1 MKGIRPMKNRVV
13 VTGMGVLTPVGLTVV
28 DYWKALREGVNGVDT
43 VASFDASNLS
53 SQIAGEVKNFDP
65 SAFFNPKEVRR
76 NDRFVQFA
84 IATAAQAIEDAQLNL
99 EKIDPWRVGVIV
111 SSGIGGIATLEK
123 QHSLL
128 LEKGPGR
135 VSPFFIPMMISDMAP
150 GAISIRYGLKGPNY
164 TTVSACASAGHAIGN
179 AFRILQRNE
188 ADVMLAGGAEA
199 TITPLA
205 MAGFC
210 AMQALSTRND
220 EPHRASRPF
229 DAQRDGF
236 IIGEGAGIVV
246 METLQHALD
255 RGASVHGEIVGC
267 AYTADAYH
275 ITAPAPGGEGA
286 GKAMELA
293 IRDAGLRPEDVD
305 YINAH
310 GTSTELNDKFESAAI
325 HMVFGQRA
333 GQIPVSSTKS
343 MVGHLLGAA
352 AGVELIASILS
363 VRDDVIHPTINYQ
376 HPDPDCELD
385 VVPDGSRRQPVNTAI
400 SNSFGFGG
408 HNVCLVVKK
417 FVGPP

>member
-1 MKGIRPMKNRVV
+1 M
-13 VTGMGVLTPVGLTVV
+13 TGMGVLTPVGLTVEE
-28 DYWKALREGVNGVDT
+28 YWKALREGTNGIGT
-43 VASFDASNLS
+43 VTSFDASQLT

-65 SAFFNPKEVRR
+65 AAFFNPKEIRR

-84 IATAAQAIEDAQLNL
+84 VATAVQAVENADLHP

-123 QHSLL
+123 QHSIMLD
-128 LEKGPGR
+128 KGPGR

-150 GAISIRYGLKGPNY
+150 GAISIRYGFKGPNY

-179 AFRILQRNE
+179 AFRILQRGE
-188 ADVMLAGGAEA
+188 ADVMIAGGAEA

-210 AMQALSTRND
+210 SMQALSTRND
-220 EPHRASRPF
+220 DPEHASRPF

-236 IIGEGAGIVV
+236 VIGEGAGIIV
-246 METLQHALD
+246 METLQHAAD
-255 RGASVHGEIVGC
+255 RGACVYGEVIGC
-267 AYTADAYH
+267 AYTADAHH
-275 ITAPAPGGEGA
+275 ITAPAPGGVGA
-286 GKAMELA
+286 VKAMELA
-293 IRDAGLRPEDVD
+293 VRDAALQPDDVD

-325 HMVFGQRA
+325 HTVFGERTR
-333 GQIPVSSTKS
+333 QIPVSSTKS
-343 MVGHLLGAA
+343 MIGHLLGAA
-352 AGVELIASILS
+352 AGAELIATILTIQ
-363 VRDDVIHPTINYQ
+363 DGIIHPTINYQ
-376 HPDPDCELD
+376 VPDPECDLD
-385 VVPDGSRRQPVNTAI
+385 VVPNESRQRPVNVAI

-417 FVGPP
+417 FEGSP